1 MWTSRFGALGRYLA
15 RAGHTMTAPLT
26 FQWELLECFPILTV
40 NMLGHLVV
48 GTFRNGEVHLVRLT
62 DLITGGV

>member
-1 MWTSRFGALGRYLA
+1 
-15 RAGHTMTAPLT
+15 MTAPLT